1 MGDRH
6 RGRDL
11 APISIEKQRL
21 YAQRFRGQRPAR
33 FRHMVE
39 PRRTLE
45 LVCFLHIALL
55 DATT

>member
-1 MGDRH
+1 MGNRR

-21 YAQRFRGQRPAR
+21 YAQRFRGQRPVQ

-45 LVCFLHIALL
+45 MVRFLHIALL